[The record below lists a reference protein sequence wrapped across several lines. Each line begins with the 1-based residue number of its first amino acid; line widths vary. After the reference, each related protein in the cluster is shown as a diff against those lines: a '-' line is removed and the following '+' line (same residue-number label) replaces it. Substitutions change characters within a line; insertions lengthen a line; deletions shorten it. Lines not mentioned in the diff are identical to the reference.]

1 MMPFAKPKMIWP
13 LLLAL
18 APHLV
23 EGGGCGLG
31 EDGSGAES
39 AGGGARLDGLGVPR
53 PPVHRELEVRPH
65 LVQERLLANIF

>member
-1 MMPFAKPKMIWP
+1 MPLCYWRYQ
-13 LLLAL
+13 LQLSS
-18 APHLV
+18 HLV

-31 EDGSGAES
+31 EDGPGAQS

-65 LVQERLLANIF
+65 LVQERLLGNIFL